1 MRAWQEVDDSLT
13 AYAQAQ
19 KQRAAA
25 ARAAAQ
31 DKIALGAARQRYQE
45 GLVDFLN
52 VNAALAQL
60 LRSENDL
67 VQSDVEVA
75 SDLVRLYRALGGG
88 GRSRNDPLSLSRTS
102 VSFEIDFSF
111 LVKGKSRN
119 LPSPTR
125 CGTCGSIGRAP
136 PTTRSRSKASI

>member
-1 MRAWQEVDDSLT
+1 LT

-19 KQRAAA
+19 KRRAAA

-31 DKIALGAARQRYQE
+31 DKIALGAATQRYRE

-67 VQSDVEVA
+67 VQSDVDVA

-88 GRSRNDPLSLSRTS
+88 W
-102 VSFEIDFSF
+102 EI
-111 LVKGKSRN
+111 
-119 LPSPTR
+119 
-125 CGTCGSIGRAP
+125 AE
-136 PTTRSRSKASI
+136 